1 MTTSFKALLAGSAL
15 VATSLFASGSV
26 LAGDKLKVVASFSI
40 LGDMVSR
47 VGGNLV
53 EVTTIVGPNA
63 DTHVYEPK
71 PSDAS
76 ALSGTQI
83 FIVNGLGFE
92 GWMERLVE
100 STGFKGETVVA
111 SNGITLRTMMEDGA
125 EEADPHGW
133 QNLANG
139 LVYVKNI
146 TDGLCK
152 VDAAD
157 CDAFK
162 KNAEA
167 YSAEIS
173 ALDADVK
180 AKIAAVPEDKRK
192 VITTH
197 DAFGY
202 FGAAY
207 GVAFLAPE
215 GMSTESEASAADVA
229 KLIDQIKKDGITAL
243 FVENM
248 SDPRLIEQIGKETGV
263 KLGGSLFADALSET
277 AEGGGTYLD
286 MFKHN
291 ISLLAPAMAGS

>member
-1 MTTSFKALLAGSAL
+1 MSTPFKSLLAGTIL
-15 VATSLFASGSV
+15 VAIGTLAPATAFA
-26 LAGDKLKVVASFSI
+26 AGKVKAVASFSI
-40 LGDMVSR
+40 LGDMVSN
-47 VGGNLV
+47 VGGDLV

-71 PSDAS
+71 PADAT
-76 ALSGTQI
+76 ALAGTQI
-83 FIVNGLGFE
+83 FFVNGLGFE

-111 SNGITLRTMMEDGA
+111 STGITPRTMMEDGA
-125 EEADPHGW
+125 EETDPHAW

-146 TDGLCK
+146 ADGLCK

-157 CDAFK
+157 CDTFR

-167 YSAEIS
+167 YSAEIT

-180 AKIAAVPEDKRK
+180 AKIAAVPEAKRK

-207 GVAFLAPE
+207 GVTFMAPE
-215 GMSTESEASAADVA
+215 GISTESEASAADVA
-229 KLIDQIKKDGITAL
+229 KLIEQIRREGVTAL

-248 SDPRLIEQIGKETGV
+248 SDPRLLEQIAKETGV
-263 KLGGSLFADALSET
+263 KVSGSLYADALSEKG
-277 AEGGGTYLD
+277 EGGGTYLD

-291 ISLLAPAMAGS
+291 ISLLAPAMTGS